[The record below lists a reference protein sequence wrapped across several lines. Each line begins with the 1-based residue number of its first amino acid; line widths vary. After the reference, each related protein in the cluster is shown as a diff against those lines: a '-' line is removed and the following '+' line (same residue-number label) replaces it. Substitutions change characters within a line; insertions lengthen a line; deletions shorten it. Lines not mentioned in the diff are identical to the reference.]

1 MVLAYDP
8 KTTSANI
15 HDTTGAA
22 VEIWKDF
29 KTGRFWRHFL
39 VAAFAAVGFF
49 AAVFG
54 LYDIIFPGV
63 ISHEKAGISVG
74 IIVISIAYGAFRSWP
89 RPIEEQYNSP
99 NVKISLVKGDLFDQD
114 GHLVIGMC
122 TTFDTSI
129 PDIIARSS
137 VQGQFLDRVF
147 SGSVA
152 DLDTQLE
159 RSLSRYQSVGRINK
173 PGKQEKYAIGTVATL
188 KEHTRRYFCVAYTE
202 MNERNEARGTMDDIW
217 RSLDSL
223 WKAITA
229 EANGGRVCIPVIGG
243 GQSRLSQ
250 VLPAQDSI
258 RFIAMSFMFASRSEK
273 ICDELVIVAR
283 QSEYE
288 RLDRLEVQSF
298 LRSLRPS

>member
-1 MVLAYDP
+1 M
-8 KTTSANI
+8 TRR
-15 HDTTGAA
+15 GAT

-39 VAAFAAVGFF
+39 VAAFSAVGFF
-49 AAVFG
+49 AVVLG
-54 LYDIIFPGV
+54 LYDIIFPNA

-74 IIVISIAYGAFRSWP
+74 IILISVTYGGFRSWP

-122 TTFDTSI
+122 TTFDTAI

-137 VQGQFLDRVF
+137 VQAQFLDRIY

-152 DLDTQLE
+152 ELDAQLE
-159 RSLSRYQSVGRINK
+159 QALSLHKSVGYINK
-173 PGKQEKYAIGTVATL
+173 PGKQEKYAIGTVAVL
-188 KEHTRRYFCVAYTE
+188 KEHARRYFCVAYTE
-202 MNERNEARGTMDDIW
+202 MNERNEARGNMDYIW

-223 WKAITA
+223 WRATTA

-250 VLPAQDSI
+250 ILPAQDSI
-258 RFIAMSFMFASRSEK
+258 RFIAMSFMLASRNEK

-283 QSEYE
+283 ESDYE
-288 RLDRLEVQSF
+288 RLDRLEIQSF
-298 LRSLRPS
+298 LKSLRPS